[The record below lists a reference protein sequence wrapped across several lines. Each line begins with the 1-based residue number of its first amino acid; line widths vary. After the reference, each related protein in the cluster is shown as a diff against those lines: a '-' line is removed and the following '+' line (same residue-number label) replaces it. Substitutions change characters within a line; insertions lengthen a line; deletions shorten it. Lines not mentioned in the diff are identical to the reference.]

1 MTISV
6 RPSPEMPPGNYSR
19 QLSSQQIKMLKTLA
33 NKPDTEIDLSNIPE
47 AGNGAW
53 KDAVP
58 GAFSVANN
66 PGQTD
71 Q

>member
-1 MTISV
+1 
-6 RPSPEMPPGNYSR
+6 
-19 QLSSQQIKMLKTLA
+19 MLKTLA